1 MAGVGQTAEG
11 ELAAAGTTIAQNIR
25 DGCDEKEPPQLW
37 EMLSDHVVEVI
48 LARLSLVQLQSVRKV
63 CKHWEALTSTCEFA
77 LLNAHLSR
85 PQPNFVLCGMNY
97 LVPRKSQAFVFA
109 SEQGLWRGLP
119 SIVLPP
125 HNMGSLDSSAGL
137 VYAIAG
143 PGEKCLRYKLST
155 ADVAQCDQWL
165 ETTLMQYPRRAPVVA
180 LVEGGAKPSGDVAH
194 KLIVAGG
201 VPDFE
206 PEHMAVEIYD
216 SETGAWEFCGN
227 LPSSFQGGSSRLWIT
242 GAVCNGKFYVS
253 QIHSWLIT
261 SFDLS
266 QRTWTDVQW
275 ECPQGLMNVNLLSLG
290 GIHLLLAGLCKGPL
304 IESNTGT
311 EFNFKVWKID
321 PKMQKPVQ
329 IGTMPR
335 CLLLLFEENLHE
347 LGELK
352 VLMNEMSFYVY
363 KLSPYTGY
371 PVVEGEI
378 SSDAQMVKWRVL
390 SGVPAFSGYRFDH
403 MVALCSSVSHI
414 ILGA

>member
-1 MAGVGQTAEG
+1 
-11 ELAAAGTTIAQNIR
+11 
-25 DGCDEKEPPQLW
+25 
-37 EMLSDHVVEVI
+37 
-48 LARLSLVQLQSVRKV
+48 
-63 CKHWEALTSTCEFA
+63 LTSSHA
-77 LLNAHLSR
+77 
-85 PQPNFVLCGMNY
+85 
-97 LVPRKSQAFVFA
+97 
-109 SEQGLWRGLP
+109 
-119 SIVLPP
+119 
-125 HNMGSLDSSAGL
+125 
-137 VYAIAG
+137 
-143 PGEKCLRYKLST
+143 
-155 ADVAQCDQWL
+155 
-165 ETTLMQYPRRAPVVA
+165 
-180 LVEGGAKPSGDVAH
+180 
-194 KLIVAGG
+194 
-201 VPDFE
+201 
-206 PEHMAVEIYD
+206 
-216 SETGAWEFCGN
+216 GAWEFCGN

-242 GAVCNGKFYVS
+242 GAVCNGKFYIS